1 MSLLLSG
8 SMFCQVTVPGKSSL
22 FVISFK
28 WSRSLFLQRFPL
40 YSSLGV
46 MAYFPQ
52 SSFMFFLFSSPRVGA
67 LAWNGD
73 MLSSGSR
80 DRFILQRDVRTPR
93 FLPDPNY
100 LCKPLK
106 KHPNLC
112 NCPILT
118 ESLPSSVLPERR
130 LTGHR
135 QEVCGLK
142 WSPDGQ
148 YLARWQYFKIFWAEI
163 SFYVQRWKYFEQK

>member
-22 FVISFK
+22 FVILFK
-28 WSRSLFLQRFPL
+28 WSRSPFLQRVPWSDCIFC
-40 YSSLGV
+40 
-46 MAYFPQ
+46 
-52 SSFMFFLFSSPRVGA
+52 FFFVYVFLTFSSPRVGA

-148 YLARWQYFKIFWAEI
+148 YLARWGFHGIFWTET
-163 SFYVQRWKYFEQK
+163 SSYVQWWKYSEQK